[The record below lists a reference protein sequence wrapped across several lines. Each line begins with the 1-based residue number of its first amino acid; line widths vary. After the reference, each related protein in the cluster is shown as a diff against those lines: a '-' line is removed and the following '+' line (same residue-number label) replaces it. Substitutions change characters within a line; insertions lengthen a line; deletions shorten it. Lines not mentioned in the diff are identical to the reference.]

1 VRPPPETLALATPDL
16 AGQAGLQETCNLP
29 SNACQKRRAH
39 AHCFQRPCR
48 DWYGHATTKLEVAGT
63 VSATTLQLAD
73 NPANPCN
80 TANKGMA
87 KVINGRIYV
96 CRYP

>member
-1 VRPPPETLALATPDL
+1 MP
-16 AGQAGLQETCNLP
+16 N
-29 SNACQKRRAH
+29 H
-39 AHCFQRPCR
+39 R